1 MARGLPLGTSVA
13 SWPMETSTA
22 HDIFLLW
29 AMVFLSETLKSFFW
43 PPFSTLDNVLFRALP
58 LLLPSETRSSQQP
71 SQSSLVSRRM
81 TYTLRPTK
89 TKLDQVYVLNGN
101 GHHLKRRS
109 LSLLRVYSHL
119 LRTLILVAPMALNIV
134 SKSLKTYRSLH
145 LNRFCWRFVCGHE
158 GPCLNLYATTVLLNV
173 FNSCPSIIISK
184 NRIMCSQDIYY
195 LHRSDPKPLL
205 YVVKQTPSSYKS
217 IAARTRAAVLLRV
230 VLLKT
235 RSLAMVHLST
245 LHSLMTVTILS
256 SIDSFMEDPSSNRDL
271 TCVKSPSSICLK
283 ALMEPLSISTIY
295 LFVALGNV
303 LLVYVLNSESF
314 DLSFLCIWFFLD

>member
-1 MARGLPLGTSVA
+1 MARGLPLGPSVA

-29 AMVFLSETLKSFFW
+29 AMGFAAFAAIGDTIFTTTISVFS
-43 PPFSTLDNVLFRALP
+43 
-58 LLLPSETRSSQQP
+58 
-71 SQSSLVSRRM
+71 
-81 TYTLRPTK
+81 
-89 TKLDQVYVLNGN
+89 
-101 GHHLKRRS
+101 
-109 LSLLRVYSHL
+109 
-119 LRTLILVAPMALNIV
+119 
-134 SKSLKTYRSLH
+134 
-145 LNRFCWRFVCGHE
+145 
-158 GPCLNLYATTVLLNV
+158 GPCLNLYATTILLNV